1 MIDDYVFLE
10 VLLIELEWLPP
21 SDYSRWECGLVKS
34 LIYKQR
40 IGIRGETLF
49 RSVDRSGSI
58 SFLSLLENRELM
70 RVWERSNFPIL
81 FENYE
86 TICEPSLI
94 ITLYDRKNW
103 FLLNNCNDNEW
114 MKCKTRY
121 KKKKKKKESSRT
133 ISYNLENGWRKIIK
147 ISIQFHYERE
157 IFRAI
162 SETYSIPKKPFQL
175 SERAYFIGNTLEK
188 FHQDL
193 RFRKTFTKLSPCEED
208 FFHNRANKILLQS
221 LSLSLQISTDLFL
234 PISAT
239 I

>member
-121 KKKKKKKESSRT
+121 KKKKKKRIISNNFLQSRKRLKKNHKNFDTIPLRKRNLQSNFWNVFHSKETLSTLGES
-133 ISYNLENGWRKIIK
+133 LFHRKHPWK
-147 ISIQFHYERE
+147 ISPRSPLSQNFHKTLPLWR
-157 IFRAI
+157 RL
-162 SETYSIPKKPFQL
+162 L
-175 SERAYFIGNTLEK
+175 S
-188 FHQDL
+188 
-193 RFRKTFTKLSPCEED
+193 
-208 FFHNRANKILLQS
+208 QS
-221 LSLSLQISTDLFL
+221 CK
-234 PISAT
+234 
-239 I
+239 